1 MTKPTGGKLEAGYEY
16 SSGLAGSLIGAI
28 ALFVVGYGSSYSH
41 LSWYQSE
48 FLALEIRAVG
58 SAISTVVIWIANLVI
73 SVSFLTQLESIGP
86 AGLFGLYL
94 GFLVCGWVFV
104 FFCYPETSQ
113 LIVFLMNSV
122 DINRGDLRG

>member
-1 MTKPTGGKLEAGYEY
+1 MAKPTEGKLVADYVY
-16 SSGLAGSLIGAI
+16 DKGLAGALIGAI
-28 ALFVVGYGSSYSH
+28 AFFVVGYGSSYSH

-58 SAISTVVIWIANLVI
+58 SAISTVTIWLANLVI

-94 GFLVCGWVFV
+94 AFLVCGWVFI
-104 FFCYPETSQ
+104 FFCYPETSESSPS
-113 LIVFLMNSV
+113 NSTSP
-122 DINRGDLRG
+122 NAN

>member
-1 MTKPTGGKLEAGYEY
+1 MAVPTGGKLVEGYGY
-16 SSGLAGSLIGAI
+16 DRSLAGSLIGAI
-28 ALFVVGYGSSYSH
+28 AFFVVGYGCSYSH

-58 SAISTVVIWIANLVI
+58 SSISTVCIWLANLVI

-94 GFLVCGWVFV
+94 GFLVVGWVFV
-104 FFCYPETSQ
+104 FFCYPETSEYRSVM
-113 LIVFLMNSV
+113 VFSYHWS
-122 DINRGDLRG
+122 

>member
-1 MTKPTGGKLEAGYEY
+1 MTVPTGGKLISGYNY
-16 SSGLAGSLIGAI
+16 PSRLAGALIGAI
-28 ALFVVGYGSSYSH
+28 AFFVVGYGSSYSH

-58 SAISTVVIWIANLVI
+58 SAISTVTIWIANLVI

-94 GFLVCGWVFV
+94 AFLVIGWIFIY
-104 FFCYPETSQ
+104 FCYPETSGWNEFA
-113 LIVFLMNSV
+113 VRR
-122 DINRGDLRG
+122 D

>member
-1 MTKPTGGKLEAGYEY
+1 MARPTDGKLVEGFAYD
-16 SSGLAGSLIGAI
+16 SSLAGALIGAI
-28 ALFVVGYGSSYSH
+28 ALFVVGYGCSYSH

-58 SAISTVVIWIANLVI
+58 SAISTVVIWLANLVI

-94 GFLVCGWVFV
+94 GFLLVGWVFV
-104 FFCYPETSQ
+104 FFCYPETSE
-113 LIVFLMNSV
+113 SS
-122 DINRGDLRG
+122 DKDR